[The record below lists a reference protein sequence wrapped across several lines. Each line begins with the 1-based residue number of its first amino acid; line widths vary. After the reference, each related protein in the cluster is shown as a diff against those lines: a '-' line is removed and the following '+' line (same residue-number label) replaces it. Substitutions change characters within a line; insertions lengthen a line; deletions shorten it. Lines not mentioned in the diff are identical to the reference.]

1 MDTTDK
7 LGGGKK
13 GGNYG
18 LQGMENQGD
27 SSARISFSS
36 RQKVQSF
43 EM

>member
-1 MDTTDK
+1 MDTTNQTWW
-7 LGGGKK
+7 GKK